1 MMVDKS
7 LDSSEVITEE
17 VLDSVKYVQL
27 VKDELTQTQVRA
39 GDQSAAPPPQPPHE
53 ALMTPEKIE
62 STREI
67 WGKEVCD
74 IWEKWGLREK
84 K

>member
-27 VKDELTQTQVRA
+27 VKDELTQTQVCERDIN
-39 GDQSAAPPPQPPHE
+39 GRSIRPPPPNPTHE
-53 ALMTPEKIE
+53 ALMTPAKNRINF
-62 STREI
+62 
-67 WGKEVCD
+67 
-74 IWEKWGLREK
+74 
-84 K
+84 

>member
-27 VKDELTQTQVRA
+27 VKDELTQTQVCERDIN
-39 GDQSAAPPPQPPHE
+39 GRSIRPPPP
-53 ALMTPEKIE
+53 TPRMKH
-62 STREI
+62 S
-67 WGKEVCD
+67 
-74 IWEKWGLREK
+74 
-84 K
+84 

>member
-1 MMVDKS
+1 MICHTLFFGPPQRLMMVDKS

-39 GDQSAAPPPQPPHE
+39 GDQSPPPPQPPHE

-62 STREI
+62 
-67 WGKEVCD
+67 
-74 IWEKWGLREK
+74 
-84 K
+84 

>member
-27 VKDELTQTQVRA
+27 VKDELTQTQVCERDIN
-39 GDQSAAPPPQPPHE
+39 GRSIRPPPQPH
-53 ALMTPEKIE
+53 A
-62 STREI
+62 
-67 WGKEVCD
+67 
-74 IWEKWGLREK
+74 
-84 K
+84 